1 MASEQNT
8 KQENSVKKGNIFQS
22 IVFQNLSVNLVILLA
37 FVIVTIVLI
46 NSLIGMK
53 EMAVIASQGE
63 AETLIAEAKIKQAT
77 LLIDGRLSALIGAS
91 TIDSVDEATIQ
102 GYLSDI
108 DAAKAQIPDALNYLS
123 TSLLVTQGQN
133 GDQIFNELSTALD
146 TYLADAD
153 KIAAGCKAKDMNT
166 VFGNLSTT

>member
-8 KQENSVKKGNIFQS
+8 KQENSVKKGIFFQS

-53 EMAVIASQGE
+53 EIAVTASQGE

-91 TIDSVDEATIQ
+91 TIDTVDEATIQ

-108 DAAKAQIPDALNYLS
+108 DAARAQIPDAPKLP
-123 TSLLVTQGQN
+123 
-133 GDQIFNELSTALD
+133 
-146 TYLADAD
+146 
-153 KIAAGCKAKDMNT
+153 
-166 VFGNLSTT
+166 